1 MENLQDALLLDAV
14 QAWCDECQGERILVP
29 APDEAGVGG
38 YCCSVCDAAVFVMST
53 LGDFESAASVSVS
66 A

>member
-29 APDEAGVGG
+29 APDETGAGG
-38 YCCSVCDAAVFVMST
+38 YCCTVCDAAVFVMWT
-53 LGDFESAASVSVS
+53 MGDFDSATSVSLS